1 MCYRPFHVKAI
12 NVYRNTNVS
21 ACTYDVPCGRCEA
34 CRDLY
39 RSSWKCRLWHEL
51 EHTQKIGG
59 TSVFLTFTYKPET
72 LPLININ
79 GSVVPCFNHD
89 DVKTFLNR
97 LKVRM
102 FRLYGPNNYKYFIAM
117 EYGKNTKRQHLHG
130 LFFLSSAVDWKVFTE
145 LCRELWQSKG
155 FMFPKRNR
163 SGQYVKD
170 DGSDDTPLIR
180 SLVKGSI
187 YVSKYVTK
195 DLSYYD
201 IPSVDLAV
209 KFDHSFARHFG
220 PRHYQSNNIGI
231 SILDKVNLSDKE
243 SVLSYLVDGISVPY
257 SKNRIPVPRYIK
269 KKLLYKSVKSERLGR
284 NNKYLY
290 DSMPTPLNL
299 ALGTLLFE
307 RKASKLLSTFHKVT
321 GRYRSLHPS
330 VSIPSCSD
338 YNLLAN
344 YVLYFHHVDNNVIYS
359 FLTYF
364 DGDLSSLS
372 DFSKVGF
379 FYNLSKNNK
388 FLKENQ
394 YVTDSIHTL
403 PYSDIFPLSVL
414 DAFAFFC
421 RASAECEKVQV
432 LEFKK
437 RSDAR
442 ELVRYKY
449 QYSYPK
455 NLC

>member
-1 MCYRPFHVKAI
+1 MCYRPLHIKAT
-12 NVYRNTNVS
+12 NVYRNSNVS
-21 ACTYDVPCGRCEA
+21 ACTYDVPCGKCDA

-51 EHTQKIGG
+51 EYTQKVGG

-145 LCRELWQSKG
+145 LCRDLWKSKG
-155 FMFPKRNR
+155 FMFPKRNKR
-163 SGQYVKD
+163 GEYVKD

-209 KFDHSFARHFG
+209 KFDNSFARHFG

-243 SVLSYLVDGISVPY
+243 SVLSYLVDGILVPY
-257 SKNRIPVPRYIK
+257 SKSRIPVPRYIK
-269 KKLLYKSVKSERLGR
+269 KNFS
-284 NNKYLY
+284 
-290 DSMPTPLNL
+290 TNL
-299 ALGTLLFE
+299 
-307 RKASKLLSTFHKVT
+307 
-321 GRYRSLHPS
+321 
-330 VSIPSCSD
+330 
-338 YNLLAN
+338 
-344 YVLYFHHVDNNVIYS
+344 
-359 FLTYF
+359 
-364 DGDLSSLS
+364 
-372 DFSKVGF
+372 
-379 FYNLSKNNK
+379 
-388 FLKENQ
+388 
-394 YVTDSIHTL
+394 
-403 PYSDIFPLSVL
+403 
-414 DAFAFFC
+414 
-421 RASAECEKVQV
+421 
-432 LEFKK
+432 
-437 RSDAR
+437 
-442 ELVRYKY
+442 
-449 QYSYPK
+449 
-455 NLC
+455 